1 MEVLVA
7 QLSVCKPVDCGPP
20 GSSVHGILQA
30 RTLEWVAIP
39 FSGGEEEGPDNF
51 RVTGTKE
58 PLMKRL
64 EGPVEGLKARLW
76 PSVDI
81 CALRATYRR
90 WVEAMS
96 GKSHRETARSEPEP
110 KALALNTR
118 KIVSPWESRLPP
130 LPPANSRL
138 NSGPWKD
145 CPTLY
150 KTVDQATSSP

>member
-1 MEVLVA
+1 MVLVGGEEEEVELLVA
-7 QLSVCKPVDCGPP
+7 QLCLTLCDPVDCSPP
-20 GSSVHGILQA
+20 GSPVHGILQA

-39 FSGGEEEGPDNF
+39 FSGGEEGPVNF
-51 RVTGTKE
+51 RVTGAKE

-64 EGPVEGLKARLW
+64 EGPVEGLRAKPW

-81 CALRATYRR
+81 CALRTTSRR

-118 KIVSPWESRLPP
+118 KIVSPWESRVPPP
-130 LPPANSRL
+130 LPTQ
-138 NSGPWKD
+138 G
-145 CPTLY
+145 
-150 KTVDQATSSP
+150 